1 MIEIEDNTHLLGPKE
16 GLFYYDRQTIDL
28 PCTVDPL
35 KAWNLMISTPLP
47 VLSGAFWIR
56 DQISSV
62 FGVKKIK
69 GFSGET
75 VDDVARGDYLDFF
88 LVEARTPTT
97 LTLTERDVHL
107 DVMTCLSLSNAAF
120 SITSSVIVHNA
131 FGRAYMIPVGLAHPV
146 IVKTMLR
153 RLRKKCRQTGHGA

>member
-1 MIEIEDNTHLLGPKE
+1 MIEVDKNTHLLGPKKD
-16 GLFYYDRQTIDL
+16 LFYYDRQTISL
-28 PCTVDPL
+28 PCKVDPL
-35 KAWNLMISTPLP
+35 RAWNLMIAAPQP

-56 DQISSV
+56 DQVSSV

-69 GFSGET
+69 GFSGAI
-75 VDDVARGDYLDFF
+75 VDEVAKGDYLDFF
-88 LVEARTPTT
+88 LVEARTPAT

-107 DVMTCLSLSNAAF
+107 DVMTCLSVSDLEF

-131 FGRAYMIPVGLAHPV
+131 FGRVYMMPVGVAHRV

-153 RLRKKCRQTGHGA
+153 RLRQKCLQAGHAA